1 MLRKKT
7 IMELEKALKQWSK
20 KKAQL
25 VATLSLVKEL
35 HGKASDAI
43 KCQGAVSE
51 KNRSMMP
58 SGSVT
63 KIEKSI

>member
-7 IMELEKALKQWSK
+7 SMELEKALKQWSA

-25 VATLSLVKEL
+25 VATLILVKEL
-35 HGKASDAI
+35 HGKARDAI

-51 KNRSMMP
+51 KKRLINP

-63 KIEKSI
+63 KTEKSI